1 MMSKNGVP
9 PRLQQFYPVDE
20 RPSPDRQSPYQRLAR
35 QMQDVLGDGGV
46 LKEVIREGEG
56 PLVPENASVAVHY
69 SGYLEYADRPFDTNC
84 YMKFPRLM
92 KLGKDVTLWGLEV
105 GLLTMKKGEFSRF
118 LFLPRY
124 AYGRLGCPPLTP
136 PSATV
141 LFEVQLIDFL
151 DSAEVDDFFSRT
163 PDEQSEVPLPR
174 LLKVVDT
181 ERGFGNRLFNQR
193 HYEDA
198 KDRYKQA
205 VTLLKNREPVDEV
218 QKRDI
223 EALKLPFFLNLSLT
237 LLRLEQPAKAL
248 AYGKKAL
255 EIDARNAKA
264 LFRCG
269 QASAIQRETGSRAV
283 NSKSKTRQLMHNL
296 ILLLALM
303 KTSSFTR
310 CCMCN
315 YINSQSPFLYLQC
328 LAKVFGP
335 LELCDLLPH
344 FRLQT

>member
-1 MMSKNGVP
+1 
-9 PRLQQFYPVDE
+9 
-20 RPSPDRQSPYQRLAR
+20 
-35 QMQDVLGDGGV
+35 
-46 LKEVIREGEG
+46 
-56 PLVPENASVAVHY
+56 
-69 SGYLEYADRPFDTNC
+69 
-84 YMKFPRLM
+84 MKFPRLM

-283 NSKSKTRQLMHNL
+283 KGLVNPESITENSREEREPQKRKG
-296 ILLLALM
+296 
-303 KTSSFTR
+303 F
-310 CCMCN
+310 CCDQQ
-315 YINSQSPFLYLQC
+315 IVFL
-328 LAKVFGP
+328 
-335 LELCDLLPH
+335 
-344 FRLQT
+344 